1 MENQVVKKQESPLA
15 RLTNELNSQSWK
27 NYIENNVTK
36 DTRGFTN
43 ALLTLANQNE
53 MLANCSTK
61 SIVFSAMK
69 AVVLNLPLDSN
80 LGFAY
85 VLPYKK
91 KDGTADA
98 QFQMGYKGF
107 VQLAIRS
114 GQFKTINSVEVC
126 EGEVKCL
133 NKFTGEYEFGEKKS
147 DKVVG
152 YMAYFKLLNGFEKY
166 LYMSVE
172 EMQKH
177 AKMYSQMAKYGKGL
191 WASDDTFG
199 GMAKKTCL
207 KLLLSKYAPLSV
219 EMQKA
224 VEYDQKV
231 FDTENEEG
239 RYADNP
245 QNQSLLDDEEPE
257 DAEVVEEKPQGQPK
271 QGVKK
276 AEPKQEQP
284 QEPTDEEIQR
294 KIAFDDVKNAV
305 SMGGLSDIVK
315 QNITLFQT
323 DKEFLELV
331 NKKRDELSAKGKE
344 NKLDL

>member
-1 MENQVVKKQESPLA
+1 MENQVEKKQESQLA
-15 RLTNELNSQSWK
+15 RLTNELNSASWK
-27 NYIENNVTK
+27 SYIEKNVTK
-36 DTRGFTN
+36 DTKGFTN

-98 QFQMGYKGF
+98 QFQLGYKGF

-126 EGEVKCL
+126 DGEVKCV
-133 NKFTGEYEFGEKKS
+133 NKFTGEYEFCEKKS

-152 YMAYFKLLNGFEKY
+152 YIAYFKLLNGFEKY

-177 AKMYSQMAKYGKGL
+177 AKAYSQMAKYGKGL
-191 WASDDTFG
+191 WANEDTFG
-199 GMAKKTCL
+199 SMAKKTCL
-207 KLLLSKYAPLSV
+207 KLLLSKYAPLSI
-219 EMQKA
+219 EMQTA
-224 VEYDQKV
+224 IEFDQKV
-231 FDTENEEG
+231 FDTNDENG

-245 QNQSLLDDEEPE
+245 QNQSLLENDDDETE
-257 DAEVVEEKPQGQPK
+257 DAVIVDEKPKNEKK
-271 QGVKK
+271 Q
-276 AEPKQEQP
+276 APSE
-284 QEPTDEEIQR
+284 EEINR
-294 KIAFDDVKNAV
+294 NKALEYVRNSISIDSLDE
-305 SMGGLSDIVK
+305 IVK
-315 QNITLFQT
+315 TNITLLQT
-323 DKEFLELV
+323 DNEFIESV
-331 NKKRDELSAKGKE
+331 NKRRAELEKHSGNKE
-344 NKLDL
+344 NNLNL

>member
-1 MENQVVKKQESPLA
+1 MEKKQESPLA
-15 RLTNELNSQSWK
+15 RLANELNSTSWRS
-27 NYIENNVTK
+27 YIEKNVSK

-43 ALLTLANQNE
+43 ALLSLANANE
-53 MLANCSTK
+53 TLANCSAK

-69 AVVLNLPLDSN
+69 AVVLNLALDSN

-91 KDGTADA
+91 KDGTVVA
-98 QFQMGYKGF
+98 QFQLGYKGF
-107 VQLAIRS
+107 IQLAIRS
-114 GQFKTINSVEVC
+114 GQFKTINSVAVC
-126 EGEVKCL
+126 DGEVKCR

-177 AKMYSQMAKYGKGL
+177 AKTYSQMAKYGKGL
-191 WASDDTFG
+191 WASEDTFDA
-199 GMAKKTCL
+199 MAKKTCL
-207 KLLLSKYAPLSV
+207 KLLLSKYAPLSI

-257 DAEVVEEKPQGQPK
+257 DAEVVEEKPQ

-276 AEPKQEQP
+276 E
-284 QEPTDEEIQR
+284 EPTDEEIQR

-305 SMGGLSDIVK
+305 SMGGLNDIVK

-331 NKKRDELSAKGKE
+331 NSKRNELSAKGKE

>member
-1 MENQVVKKQESPLA
+1 MENQVEKKQESPLA
-15 RLTNELNSQSWK
+15 RLTNELNSNSWK
-27 NYIENNVTK
+27 SYIENNVTK

-43 ALLTLANQNE
+43 SLLTLANQNE
-53 MLANCSTK
+53 MLANCSIK

-98 QFQMGYKGF
+98 QFQLGYKGF

-126 EGEVKCL
+126 EGEVKCV
-133 NKFTGEYEFGEKKS
+133 NKFTGDYDFCEKKS
-147 DKVVG
+147 EKVVG
-152 YMAYFKLLNGFEKY
+152 YIAYFKLLNGFEKY

-207 KLLLSKYAPLSV
+207 KLLLSKYAPLSI

-224 VEYDQKV
+224 IEFDQKV
-231 FDTENEEG
+231 FDTEDENG

-245 QNQSLLDDEEPE
+245 KNESLLEDDNE
-257 DAEVVEEKPQGQPK
+257 DAVIVEEKPK
-271 QGVKK
+271 N
-276 AEPKQEQP
+276 EQK
-284 QEPTDEEIQR
+284 D
-294 KIAFDDVKNAV
+294 
-305 SMGGLSDIVK
+305 
-315 QNITLFQT
+315 
-323 DKEFLELV
+323 
-331 NKKRDELSAKGKE
+331 
-344 NKLDL
+344 

>member
-1 MENQVVKKQESPLA
+1 MENQVEKKQESPLA
-15 RLTNELNSQSWK
+15 RLTNELNSASWK
-27 NYIENNVTK
+27 SYIEKNVTK
-36 DTRGFTN
+36 DTKGFTN

-69 AVVLNLPLDSN
+69 TVVLNLPLDSN

-91 KDGTADA
+91 KDGTYDA
-98 QFQMGYKGF
+98 QFQLGYKGF

-126 EGEVKCL
+126 DGEVKCV

-152 YMAYFKLLNGFEKY
+152 YIAYFKLLNGFEKY

-177 AKMYSQMAKYGKGL
+177 AKAYSQMAKYGKGL
-191 WASDDTFG
+191 WANEDTFG
-199 GMAKKTCL
+199 SMAKKTCL
-207 KLLLSKYAPLSV
+207 KLLLSKYAPLSI
-219 EMQKA
+219 EMQTA
-224 VEYDQKV
+224 IEFDQKV
-231 FDTENEEG
+231 FDTNDENG

-245 QNQSLLDDEEPE
+245 QNQSLLENDDDETE
-257 DAEVVEEKPQGQPK
+257 DAVIVDEKPKNEKK
-271 QGVKK
+271 Q
-276 AEPKQEQP
+276 APSE
-284 QEPTDEEIQR
+284 EEINR
-294 KIAFDDVKNAV
+294 NKALEYVRNSISIDSLDE
-305 SMGGLSDIVK
+305 IVK
-315 QNITLFQT
+315 TNITLLQT
-323 DKEFLELV
+323 DNEFIESV
-331 NKKRDELSAKGKE
+331 NKRRAELEKHSGNKE
-344 NKLDL
+344 NKLNL

>member
-1 MENQVVKKQESPLA
+1 MENQVAKKQESPLA

-36 DTRGFTN
+36 DARGFTN

-126 EGEVKCL
+126 EGEVKCV

-245 QNQSLLDDEEPE
+245 QNQSLLDDDNE
-257 DAEVVEEKPQGQPK
+257 DAEIVEEKPQEQPK
-271 QGVKK
+271 QEPKKVEQPQK
-276 AEPKQEQP
+276 AEPSE
-284 QEPTDEEIQR
+284 EEIQR

-331 NKKRDELSAKGKE
+331 NSKRNELSAKGKE

>member
-1 MENQVVKKQESPLA
+1 
-15 RLTNELNSQSWK
+15 
-27 NYIENNVTK
+27 
-36 DTRGFTN
+36 
-43 ALLTLANQNE
+43 

-98 QFQMGYKGF
+98 QFQLGYKGF

-126 EGEVKCL
+126 DGEVKCV

-152 YMAYFKLLNGFEKY
+152 YIAYFKLLNGFEKY

-177 AKMYSQMAKYGKGL
+177 AKAYSQMAKYGKGL
-191 WASDDTFG
+191 WANEDTFG
-199 GMAKKTCL
+199 SMAKKTCL
-207 KLLLSKYAPLSV
+207 KLLLSKYAPLSI
-219 EMQKA
+219 EMQTA
-224 VEYDQKV
+224 IEFDQKV
-231 FDTENEEG
+231 FDTNDENG

-245 QNQSLLDDEEPE
+245 QNQSLLENDDDETEE
-257 DAEVVEEKPQGQPK
+257 AVIVDEKPKNEKK
-271 QGVKK
+271 Q
-276 AEPKQEQP
+276 APSE
-284 QEPTDEEIQR
+284 EEINR
-294 KIAFDDVKNAV
+294 NKALEYVRNSISIDSLDE
-305 SMGGLSDIVK
+305 IVK
-315 QNITLFQT
+315 TNITLLQT
-323 DKEFLELV
+323 DNEFIESV
-331 NKKRDELSAKGKE
+331 NKRRAELEKHSGNKE
-344 NKLDL
+344 NKLNL

>member
-1 MENQVVKKQESPLA
+1 MENQVEKKQESPLA
-15 RLTNELNSQSWK
+15 RLTNELNSVSWK
-27 NYIENNVTK
+27 SYIEKNVTK
-36 DTRGFTN
+36 DTKGFTN

-98 QFQMGYKGF
+98 QFQLGYKGF

-126 EGEVKCL
+126 DGEVKCV

-152 YMAYFKLLNGFEKY
+152 YIAYFKLLNGFEKY

-177 AKMYSQMAKYGKGL
+177 AKAYSQMAKYGKGL
-191 WASDDTFG
+191 WANEDTFG
-199 GMAKKTCL
+199 SMAKKTCL
-207 KLLLSKYAPLSV
+207 KLLLSKYAPLSI
-219 EMQKA
+219 EMQTA
-224 VEYDQKV
+224 IEFDQKV
-231 FDTENEEG
+231 FDTNDENG

-245 QNQSLLDDEEPE
+245 QNQSLLENDDDETEE
-257 DAEVVEEKPQGQPK
+257 AVIVDEKPKNEKK
-271 QGVKK
+271 Q
-276 AEPKQEQP
+276 APSE
-284 QEPTDEEIQR
+284 EEINR
-294 KIAFDDVKNAV
+294 NKALEYVRNSISIDSLDE
-305 SMGGLSDIVK
+305 IVK
-315 QNITLFQT
+315 TNITLLQT
-323 DKEFLELV
+323 DNEFIESV
-331 NKKRDELSAKGKE
+331 NKRRAELEKHSGNKE
-344 NKLDL
+344 NKLNL

>member
-1 MENQVVKKQESPLA
+1 MENQVEKKQESPLA
-15 RLTNELNSQSWK
+15 RLTNELNSVSWK
-27 NYIENNVTK
+27 SYIEKNVTK
-36 DTRGFTN
+36 DTKGFTN

-98 QFQMGYKGF
+98 QFQLGYKGF

-126 EGEVKCL
+126 DGEVKCV

-152 YMAYFKLLNGFEKY
+152 YIAYFKLLNGFEKY

-177 AKMYSQMAKYGKGL
+177 AKAYSQMAKYGKGL
-191 WASDDTFG
+191 WANEDTFG
-199 GMAKKTCL
+199 SMAKKTCL
-207 KLLLSKYAPLSV
+207 KLLLSKYAPLSI
-219 EMQKA
+219 EMQTA
-224 VEYDQKV
+224 IEFDQKV
-231 FDTENEEG
+231 FDTNDENG

-245 QNQSLLDDEEPE
+245 QNQSLLENDDDETEE
-257 DAEVVEEKPQGQPK
+257 AVIVDEKPKNEKK
-271 QGVKK
+271 Q
-276 AEPKQEQP
+276 APSE
-284 QEPTDEEIQR
+284 EEINR
-294 KIAFDDVKNAV
+294 NKALEYVRNSISIDSLDE
-305 SMGGLSDIVK
+305 IVK
-315 QNITLFQT
+315 TNITLLQT
-323 DKEFLELV
+323 DNEFIESV
-331 NKKRDELSAKGKE
+331 NKRRAELEKHSGNKE
-344 NKLDL
+344 NNLNL

>member
-1 MENQVVKKQESPLA
+1 MENQVTKKVESSLA
-15 RLTNELNSQSWK
+15 RLTNDLNSSQWK
-27 NYIENNVTK
+27 SYIEKNVTK
-36 DTRGFTN
+36 DARGFTN

-85 VLPYKK
+85 VLPYKN
-91 KDGTADA
+91 TA

-126 EGEVKCL
+126 EGEVKCT
-133 NKFTGEYEFGEKKS
+133 NKFTGEYEFGEKIS

-152 YMAYFKLLNGFEKY
+152 YMAYFKLLNGFEKFF
-166 LYMSVE
+166 YMTIE
-172 EMQKH
+172 EMQNH

-191 WASDDTFG
+191 WSNNDTFG
-199 GMAKKTCL
+199 AMAKKTCL

-224 VEYDQKV
+224 VEFDQKV
-231 FDTENEEG
+231 FDTDNEEG

-245 QNQSLLDDEEPE
+245 QNQSLLNDDTEE
-257 DAEVVEEKPQGQPK
+257 AEVVE
-271 QGVKK
+271 
-276 AEPKQEQP
+276 AEVVV
-284 QEPTDEEIQR
+284 R
-294 KIAFDDVKNAV
+294 
-305 SMGGLSDIVK
+305 
-315 QNITLFQT
+315 
-323 DKEFLELV
+323 
-331 NKKRDELSAKGKE
+331 E
-344 NKLDL
+344 NKLELK

>member
-1 MENQVVKKQESPLA
+1 MENQVEKKQESPLA
-15 RLTNELNSQSWK
+15 RLTNELNSVSWK
-27 NYIENNVTK
+27 SYIEKNVTK
-36 DTRGFTN
+36 DTKGFTN

-91 KDGTADA
+91 KDGTSDA
-98 QFQMGYKGF
+98 QFQLGYKGF

-126 EGEVKCL
+126 DGEVKCV

-152 YMAYFKLLNGFEKY
+152 YIAYFKLLNGFEKY

-177 AKMYSQMAKYGKGL
+177 AKAYSQMAKYGKGL
-191 WASDDTFG
+191 WANEDTFG
-199 GMAKKTCL
+199 SMAKKTCL
-207 KLLLSKYAPLSV
+207 KLLLSKYAPLSI
-219 EMQKA
+219 EMQTA
-224 VEYDQKV
+224 IEFDQKV
-231 FDTENEEG
+231 FDTNDENG

-245 QNQSLLDDEEPE
+245 QNQSLLENDDDETE
-257 DAEVVEEKPQGQPK
+257 DAVIVDEKPKNEKK
-271 QGVKK
+271 Q
-276 AEPKQEQP
+276 APSE
-284 QEPTDEEIQR
+284 EEINR
-294 KIAFDDVKNAV
+294 NKALEYVRNSISIDSLDE
-305 SMGGLSDIVK
+305 IVK
-315 QNITLFQT
+315 TNITLLQT
-323 DKEFLELV
+323 DNEFIESV
-331 NKKRDELSAKGKE
+331 NKRRAELEKHSGNKE
-344 NKLDL
+344 NKLNL

>member
-1 MENQVVKKQESPLA
+1 MENQVEKKQESPLA
-15 RLTNELNSQSWK
+15 RLTNELNSASWK
-27 NYIENNVTK
+27 SYIEKNVTN
-36 DTRGFTN
+36 DTKGFTN

-69 AVVLNLPLDSN
+69 SVVLNLPLDSN

-91 KDGTADA
+91 KDGTYDA
-98 QFQMGYKGF
+98 QFQLGYKGF

-126 EGEVKCL
+126 DGEVKCV
-133 NKFTGEYEFGEKKS
+133 NKFTGEYAFGEKKS

-152 YMAYFKLLNGFEKY
+152 YIAYFKLLNGFEKY

-177 AKMYSQMAKYGKGL
+177 AKAYSQMAKYGKGL
-191 WASDDTFG
+191 WANDDTFG
-199 GMAKKTCL
+199 SMAKKTCL
-207 KLLLSKYAPLSV
+207 KLLLSKYAPLSI

-224 VEYDQKV
+224 IEFDQKV
-231 FDTENEEG
+231 FDTNDENG

-245 QNQSLLDDEEPE
+245 QNQSLLENDDDETE
-257 DAEVVEEKPQGQPK
+257 DAVIVHEKPKNEKK
-271 QGVKK
+271 Q
-276 AEPKQEQP
+276 APSE
-284 QEPTDEEIQR
+284 EEINR
-294 KIAFDDVKNAV
+294 NKALEYVRNSISIDSLDE
-305 SMGGLSDIVK
+305 IVK
-315 QNITLFQT
+315 TNITLLQT
-323 DKEFLELV
+323 DNEFIESV
-331 NKKRDELSAKGKE
+331 NKRRAELEKHSGNKE
-344 NKLDL
+344 NNLNL

>member
-1 MENQVVKKQESPLA
+1 MENQVEKKQESPLA
-15 RLTNELNSQSWK
+15 RLTNELNSVSWK
-27 NYIENNVTK
+27 SYIEKNVTK
-36 DTRGFTN
+36 DTKGFTN

-98 QFQMGYKGF
+98 QFQLGYKGF

-126 EGEVKCL
+126 DGEVKCV

-152 YMAYFKLLNGFEKY
+152 YIAYFKLLNGFEKY

-177 AKMYSQMAKYGKGL
+177 AKAYSQMAKYGKGL
-191 WASDDTFG
+191 WANEDTFG
-199 GMAKKTCL
+199 SMAKKTCL
-207 KLLLSKYAPLSV
+207 KLLLSKYAPLSI
-219 EMQKA
+219 EMQTA
-224 VEYDQKV
+224 IEFDQKV
-231 FDTENEEG
+231 FDTNDENG

-245 QNQSLLDDEEPE
+245 QNQSLLENDDFETE
-257 DAEVVEEKPQGQPK
+257 DAVIVDEKPKNEKK
-271 QGVKK
+271 Q
-276 AEPKQEQP
+276 APSE
-284 QEPTDEEIQR
+284 EEINR
-294 KIAFDDVKNAV
+294 NKALEYVRNSISIDSLDE
-305 SMGGLSDIVK
+305 IVK
-315 QNITLFQT
+315 TNITLLQT
-323 DKEFLELV
+323 DNEFIESV
-331 NKKRDELSAKGKE
+331 NKRRAELEKHSGNKE
-344 NKLDL
+344 NNLNL

>member
-1 MENQVVKKQESPLA
+1 MENQVAKKQESPLA

-126 EGEVKCL
+126 EGEVKCV

-152 YMAYFKLLNGFEKY
+152 YMAYLKLLNGFEKY

-199 GMAKKTCL
+199 AMAKKTCL

-224 VEYDQKV
+224 VEFDQKV

-245 QNQSLLDDEEPE
+245 QNQSLLDDDTE
-257 DAEVVEEKPQGQPK
+257 DAEVVEEKPQEQPK

-276 AEPKQEQP
+276 EEEPKQEQ
-284 QEPTDEEIQR
+284 PTDEEIQR
-294 KIAFDDVKNAV
+294 KIAFDDAKNAI
-305 SMGGLSDIVK
+305 SISGLSDIVK
-315 QNITLFQT
+315 QNISLYQT
-323 DKEFLELV
+323 DREFVELIES
-331 NKKRDELSAKGKE
+331 KRAELSAKGKE

>member
-1 MENQVVKKQESPLA
+1 MENQIKKQESPLA
-15 RLTNELNSQSWK
+15 RLTNELNSNAWK
-27 NYIENNVTK
+27 SYIEKNVTK
-36 DTRGFTN
+36 DARGFTN
-43 ALLTLANQNE
+43 ALLTIANQNE

-85 VLPYKK
+85 VLPYKN
-91 KDGTADA
+91 TA

-107 VQLAIRS
+107 IQLAIRS
-114 GQFKTINSVEVC
+114 GQFKTINSVECC

-133 NKFTGEYEFGEKKS
+133 NKFTGEYEFGEKTS

-166 LYMSVE
+166 YYMSVE

-224 VEYDQKV
+224 VEFDQKV
-231 FDTENEEG
+231 FDTEDENG

-245 QNQSLLDDEEPE
+245 QNQSLLNDEEPE
-257 DAEVVEEKPQGQPK
+257 DAEVVDEKPK
-271 QGVKK
+271 N
-276 AEPKQEQP
+276 EQK
-284 QEPTDEEIQR
+284 D
-294 KIAFDDVKNAV
+294 
-305 SMGGLSDIVK
+305 
-315 QNITLFQT
+315 
-323 DKEFLELV
+323 
-331 NKKRDELSAKGKE
+331 
-344 NKLDL
+344 